1 MRMQLYRAKSR
12 TETQDI
18 ELAMDMMIVF
28 SKNDERKADDAI
40 FERLAKKL
48 ELHTMA
54 ELRTETMAVK
64 KLLKNRTLQQSSG
77 SIKQTMDLLGKFKQI
92 AGIEES
98 SVLDGTESSKCLQKC
113 QSFQI
118 PHEFLCPISLE
129 IMTDPV
135 IVATGQVILNII
147 SYRNFDIAVM
157 KFLIC
162 MINAFP
168 DL

>member
-28 SKNDERKADDAI
+28 SKNDDERKADDAI

-48 ELHTMA
+48 ELHTME

-77 SIKQTMDLLGKFKQI
+77 SIQQTMDLLGKFKQI

-98 SVLDGTESSKCLQKC
+98 SVLDGTESSKCFQKC

-135 IVATGQVILNII
+135 IVATGQVNPI
-147 SYRNFDIAVM
+147 FDIAVM
-157 KFLIC
+157 KFL
-162 MINAFP
+162 MFSLEKTRFSNLY
-168 DL
+168 D